1 MFKKI
6 QQLSFATRGLLLAL
20 LPIALGVSLSYGH
33 AAPSQ
38 AASSSTGTIA
48 YTDTSS
54 IHLINPDGSN
64 DHVIYTVP
72 DTTNNHINE
81 LAWSPDGSQIA
92 FISDQEAVTSFY
104 ENDVYAIQSNVTNF
118 RKITNPPSVT
128 QLASFA
134 KGTVTLDV
142 EVGWGAPALIFI
154 YVAGAPAAQSLIPG
168 LVGGTFHFTF
178 NNVADFG
185 AHNQPVVAISG
196 YDRWFQAGI
205 APDVI
210 PNETVYAGKLFLY
223 SSMTVRV
230 KHLSWKA
237 DGSALGYVSGNC
249 AQLVNISSNP
259 SPGDLGNVILHPN
272 VLGFTCIMDYAAKP
286 ALANQL
292 LYYEYDVLESH
303 VYRATEGQTGNGT
316 VVYTFDYDGGLI
328 TALHWLP
335 DGSGFAYSQDDALGE
350 NSNLFLIKFGIA
362 NPTQLTS
369 YTSQFTREFSFSPD
383 GKSIVYELGSTS
395 DAPTSLWILDI
406 ASLQTSQLVNQGARP
421 TWCSFIPVNYNHFVF
436 LPTLFR

>member
-72 DTTNNHINE
+72 DTTINHINE

-92 FISDQEAVTSFY
+92 FISDQEDITSFY
-104 ENDVYAIQSNVTNF
+104 ENDVYAIRPNGTDF
-118 RKITNPPSVT
+118 RKITNSPSVT
-128 QLASFA
+128 QLASFP

-142 EVGWGAPALIFI
+142 EVGGGAPAPIFI

-168 LVGGTFHFTF
+168 SGGTFHFTF
-178 NNVADFG
+178 LNVADFG
-185 AHNQPVVAISG
+185 AHNQPVVAIFG

-237 DGSALGYVSGNC
+237 DGSALGYVEGNC

-259 SPGDLGNVILHPN
+259 SPGDFDNVILSPN
-272 VLGFTCIMDYAAKP
+272 VSGYTCIMDYAAKL
-286 ALANQL
+286 ALADQL

-316 VVYTFDYDGGLI
+316 LVYTFPNDGAL

-335 DGSGFAYSQDDALGE
+335 DGSGFAYSQEDDLGE

-421 TWCSFIPVNYNHFVF
+421 TWGSFIPVNYSHFVF